1 MAIHNLKIGN
11 YLLEDAIKHL
21 ERAGEDVRTLRVCK
35 EDLEEKIESK
45 NIATISKLSKL
56 KELNNS
62 QQLVLDALKENYGN
76 EYIFDDIAH
85 FADCYRHEKAESEVS
100 EAFLELNKQ
109 EEREVLKHY
118 IEYLEN
124 KEKEEC

>member
-1 MAIHNLKIGN
+1 MTIHNLKIGN

-21 ERAGEDVRTLRVCK
+21 ERAGEDVRTLKVCK

-62 QQLVLDALKENYGN
+62 QQLVLDTLKENYGN

-85 FADCYRHEKAESEVS
+85 FADCYRREKAESEVS
-100 EAFLELNKQ
+100 EAFLELNEQ

-118 IEYLEN
+118 IEYLES
-124 KEKEEC
+124 KEKE